1 MRTLPLV
8 VACVALL
15 GGCGTEPEPEQV
27 DTAVAPS
34 TAAMVERLRRIATEV
49 EPFAHPYIRSA
60 RLDSALRI
68 ETPANPAQRLQLE
81 ALIGLEAL
89 RVGHIEDAIGRF
101 ERVLAGA
108 TNDPGQVPPELVM
121 TVVEWLGTALVRL
134 WERDHCVRGTSVR
147 PCLFPIAGGDRA
159 ASSGAISDDA
169 RRASAN
175 AARAAANLHA
185 TLLDATTPLDSWPG
199 NRSARWL
206 LNLSHMM
213 AGDYPGGVPA
223 RHLIAPEAFRSEYEI
238 GRFDEIAHELGVDV
252 LGHAGGAVMDD
263 FDGDGNLDIVASSWH
278 LSDQLRL
285 FLNRGD
291 GTFEDVTRAA
301 GLEGLT
307 GGLNLAQADYDNDGH
322 LDLLVLRGAWTE
334 YGEPNSLLRNNGDGT
349 FEDVTEAAGL
359 LSSHPT
365 QTASWGDYDN
375 DGHLDLYIGNENAA
389 GRGMNAAAGEAGGQ
403 AAALRPNQLFHNNGD
418 GTFTDRAA
426 EAGVD
431 VTGFV
436 KAVQWGDIDGDG
448 RLDLYVSRLGEPN
461 LLFRNEG
468 PDSAGRWRFT
478 DVTARAGVAEPMAS
492 FPIWFWD
499 FDDDGRLDLLVSG
512 YQGTPDDLAA
522 EYLGLPHD
530 GERPRLYRNQG
541 DGTFAEVG
549 REVGLDRVLL
559 TMGSNFG
566 DLDNDGYEDFYA
578 GTGEAHLQTIVPNRM
593 FRNAGGER
601 FQEVTASGGFGHLGK
616 GHGVAFGDID
626 HDGDQDIYVTM
637 GGAYDGDVARN
648 VLFRNP
654 GHGNRWITLRLEG
667 VRSNRSAI
675 GARVRVT
682 VSTEDGGTRTLHRTV
697 SSGGSFGANSLQ
709 QEIGL
714 GRATAVEA
722 VEVTW
727 PATGATDRFTGV
739 ELDRIYRVREG
750 DERLTPLD
758 PPRIPLGPGPTGGDE
773 AGAGG

>member
-1 MRTLPLV
+1 M
-8 VACVALL
+8 
-15 GGCGTEPEPEQV
+15 
-27 DTAVAPS
+27 
-34 TAAMVERLRRIATEV
+34 
-49 EPFAHPYIRSA
+49 AHPYVRSA
-60 RLDSALRI
+60 RLDSALRM
-68 ETPANPAQRLQLE
+68 EPPERPAQRLQLE
-81 ALIGLEAL
+81 AIIGREAL
-89 RVGHIEDAIGRF
+89 RVGHIEDAITRF
-101 ERVLAGA
+101 ERVLTEA
-108 TNDPGQVPPELVM
+108 PGHRGEIPAELVM
-121 TVVEWLGTALVRL
+121 AVAEWLGTALVRL

-147 PCLFPIAGGDRA
+147 PCLFPIGGSDRA
-159 ASSGAISDDA
+159 GVTGATSDDA
-169 RRASAN
+169 HETSAN

-185 TLLDATTPLDSWPG
+185 TLLEAQPG

-213 AGDYPGGVPA
+213 VGDYPGGVPA
-223 RHLIAPEAFRSEYEI
+223 EHLIAPEAFRSEYEI
-238 GRFDEIAHELGVDV
+238 GRFPEIAHELGLDV

-263 FDGDGNLDIVASSWH
+263 FDGDGDLDIIASSWH
-278 LSDQLRL
+278 LSDPLR
-285 FLNRGD
+285 FFFNRGD

-301 GLEGLT
+301 GLEGIT

-375 DGHLDLYIGNENAA
+375 DGHLDLYVGNENAE
-389 GRGMNAAAGEAGGQ
+389 GRGMNTMAGRAPGR
-403 AAALRPNQLFHNNGD
+403 ADRLRPNQLFHNEGD

-436 KAVQWGDIDGDG
+436 KAVQWGDVDDDG
-448 RLDLYVSRLGEPN
+448 RLDLYISRLGEPN

-468 PDSAGRWRFT
+468 PDSAGEWRFT
-478 DVTARAGVAEPMAS
+478 DVTARAGVAEPLVS

-499 FDDDGRLDLLVSG
+499 YDDDGHLDLFVSG
-512 YQGTPDDLAA
+512 YRGTPGDLAA
-522 EYLGLPHD
+522 EYLGLPHH

-541 DGTFAEVG
+541 NGTFAEVG

-566 DLDNDGYEDFYA
+566 DLDNDGHEHFYA

-601 FQEVTASGGFGHLGK
+601 FQEVTTSGGFGHLGK
-616 GHGVAFGDID
+616 GHGVAFGDLD
-626 HDGDQDIYVTM
+626 HDGDQDLYVTM

-654 GHGNRWITLRLEG
+654 GHRNRWITLRLEG

-682 VSTEDGGTRTLHRTV
+682 VSTEDGGSRTLHRTV
-697 SSGGSFGANSLQ
+697 SGGGSFGANSLQ

-714 GRATAVEA
+714 GRATAIEG

-750 DERLTPLD
+750 EERLIPLD
-758 PPRIPLGPGPTGGDE
+758 PPRIPLGPGSTGGDE
-773 AGAGG
+773 AGARR